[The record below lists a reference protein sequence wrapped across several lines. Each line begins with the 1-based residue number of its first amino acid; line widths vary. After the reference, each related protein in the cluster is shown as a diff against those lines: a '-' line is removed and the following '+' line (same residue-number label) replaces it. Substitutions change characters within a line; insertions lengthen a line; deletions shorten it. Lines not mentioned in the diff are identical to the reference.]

1 MSIQTLENQARS
13 AADQVVDRMRK
24 SGADEEDIA
33 EAWEDCF
40 QEASSEAE
48 QKHEHFVEMS
58 ARWKARQALR
68 WLD

>member
-1 MSIQTLENQARS
+1 
-13 AADQVVDRMRK
+13 MRK